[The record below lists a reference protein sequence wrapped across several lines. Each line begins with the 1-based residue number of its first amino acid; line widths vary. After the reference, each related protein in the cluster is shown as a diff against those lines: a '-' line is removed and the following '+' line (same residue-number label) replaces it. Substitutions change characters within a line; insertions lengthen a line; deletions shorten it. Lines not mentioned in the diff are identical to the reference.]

1 MLSLRSSSQWSW
13 RDFDPVTFTFF
24 GCQGRQVVKRILS
37 SCTVCKKMEGPSYG
51 TPLAPPLPEFRLSKL
66 ILLFIFKLIRVGVDY
81 AGPLYVKDIYTG
93 DEMHKSFLCIIYLCQ
108 QPSYTFGSCP
118 DASSKTFIRS
128 LKRFIGRRGTPSLF
142 ISDNGTTFK
151 GAEFKGF
158 LTS

>member
-51 TPLAPPLPEFRLSKL
+51 TPLAPPLPEFRLSND
-66 ILLFIFKLIRVGVDY
+66 FAFIRVGVDY

-93 DEMHKSFLCIIYLCQ
+93 DEMHIVVCCIIKLRQ
-108 QPSYTFGSCP
+108 QPSYTLGSCP
-118 DASSKTFIRS
+118 GRQLKNVYPKSQTVYRS
-128 LKRFIGRRGTPSLF
+128 TWNSIPSHL
-142 ISDNGTTFK
+142 G
-151 GAEFKGF
+151 
-158 LTS
+158 